1 MDLSRRL
8 DVPCEIEAILF
19 CDTFAGDYAC
29 YTFES
34 LFLYFFE
41 YVGWIWAGF
50 NNWKHQGL
58 RAHAMSTTTQGNFAS
73 SRGILNGKN
82 EPDHLL
88 VLVHGIMASQS
99 DWTYVEAELK
109 RRLGRNFL
117 IYASSCNSYTKTFT
131 GVDGAGKRL
140 ADEVMQVVKKTESL
154 KRISFLAHSLGG
166 LFARY
171 AVAVLYSPTALDSG
185 EPVDLSNSK
194 MADSQTACS
203 SRRGTIAGLEPV
215 NFITLA
221 TPHLG
226 VRGRKQLPFLFG
238 VPILEKLAA
247 PIAPILVGRTGSQ
260 LFLTDG
266 KPNKP
271 PLLLR
276 MASDCEDR
284 QFLSSLGAFRCRIL
298 YANVSYDLS
307 LTSKRYGRL
316 AHVIYKEGDRTSEED
331 PAQVE
336 HEQVDHDEGIN
347 EEGVEQQ
354 QQSQRSIALDKPKR
368 ERKKPEKYGFDQDE
382 VNYALNVSQGDPTTT
397 QKLKMQ
403 LSKEFDM
410 KDLGAAQKILGMQI
424 RRDRVAGKIWLSQ
437 AKYIQNILERFNM
450 NEAKPVTTPL
460 AAHYRLSALQCPTTE
475 KELEEMSKV
484 LYASVVGCLMDWVE
498 LKEVTLEKVHT
509 EENVS
514 DYLIKSPPRR
524 SLDGYKHVVD
534 VEFCPPISSDG
545 PHFTQ
550 EAVKAKEAAQ
560 KEPNMQ
566 NTLEYHEIMEDEMI
580 RGLQQL
586 GWKKV
591 DVSFHS
597 TFWPFFAHNNI
608 HVKYEWLH
616 NAGTGVVAHV
626 ADSLKQQESSSF
638 IAASL

>member
-1 MDLSRRL
+1 MATASLIHASCASYNPRLGPSNSRNGAAHGPL
-8 DVPCEIEAILF
+8 GSSASFSNSCS
-19 CDTFAGDYAC
+19 CC
-29 YTFES
+29 SS
-34 LFLYFFE
+34 LNFNSYF
-41 YVGWIWAGF
+41 GF

-298 YANVSYDLS
+298 YANVSYDHMV
-307 LTSKRYGRL
+307 GW
-316 AHVIYKEGDRTSEED
+316 RTS
-331 PAQVE
+331 
-336 HEQVDHDEGIN
+336 
-347 EEGVEQQ
+347 
-354 QQSQRSIALDKPKR
+354 S
-368 ERKKPEKYGFDQDE
+368 
-382 VNYALNVSQGDPTTT
+382 
-397 QKLKMQ
+397 
-403 LSKEFDM
+403 
-410 KDLGAAQKILGMQI
+410 I
-424 RRDRVAGKIWLSQ
+424 RR
-437 AKYIQNILERFNM
+437 E
-450 NEAKPVTTPL
+450 
-460 AAHYRLSALQCPTTE
+460 TE
-475 KELEEMSKV
+475 LVK
-484 LYASVVGCLMDWVE
+484 
-498 LKEVTLEKVHT
+498 
-509 EENVS
+509 
-514 DYLIKSPPRR
+514 PPRR

-580 RGLQQL
+580 CGLQQL